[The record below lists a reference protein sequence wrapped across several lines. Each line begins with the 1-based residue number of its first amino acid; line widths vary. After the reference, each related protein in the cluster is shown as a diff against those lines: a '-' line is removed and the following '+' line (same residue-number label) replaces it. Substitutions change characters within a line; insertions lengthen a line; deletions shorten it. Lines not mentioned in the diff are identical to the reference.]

1 MTWGIGQTRKQLMLA
16 LAALALS
23 VRVLIPT
30 GWMPSVE
37 AGRPTITLCTGSGM
51 AEAWID
57 ADGKIHKSS
66 PGKVDNSS
74 GFCAFSTFVFAV
86 DSLAAGFLVAMAF
99 GRVPGL
105 RFDGQMVAIGRGLA
119 APPPPARGPPN
130 LI

>member
-1 MTWGIGQTRKQLMLA
+1 MLA

-66 PGKVDNSS
+66 PGKGDNSS
-74 GFCAFSTFVFAV
+74 GFCAFSTFVLAFA
-86 DSLAAGFLVAMAF
+86 SMGKWLPSAEGWQ
-99 GRVPGL
+99 L
-105 RFDGQMVAIGRGLA
+105 RRLQPE
-119 APPPPARGPPN
+119 APRT
-130 LI
+130 